1 MGGTARGGYTIW
13 TATQHDE
20 LFRFL
25 LWNRGAPHRVW
36 AALYG
41 HFSEARAPA
50 LHAPLRSKV
59 QITPSI
65 RCYPRNYQAQWECS
79 MDDPMS
85 QTKSQKQG
93 CYLICKST
101 YGEEEKHLQKNNIL

>member
-1 MGGTARGGYTIW
+1 
-13 TATQHDE
+13 
-20 LFRFL
+20 
-25 LWNRGAPHRVW
+25 
-36 AALYG
+36 
-41 HFSEARAPA
+41 
-50 LHAPLRSKV
+50 
-59 QITPSI
+59 
-65 RCYPRNYQAQWECS
+65 

>member
-1 MGGTARGGYTIW
+1 MMNSSASSFGTG
-13 TATQHDE
+13 
-20 LFRFL
+20 
-25 LWNRGAPHRVW
+25 GAPHRVW

>member
-1 MGGTARGGYTIW
+1 MGGIARGGYTIW
-13 TATQHDE
+13 TATQHNE
-20 LFRFL
+20 LFCFL

-36 AALYG
+36 VALYG
-41 HFSEARAPA
+41 HFSEVRAPT

-59 QITPSI
+59 QITPLI
-65 RCYPRNYQAQWECS
+65 LCYPLNYQAQWECS
-79 MDDPMS
+79 MDDSMS

-93 CYLICKST
+93 CYLIYKST